1 MFEAPGWVST
11 SFDPTLGFSGEG
23 PTFSPVPQWRFNSTP
38 DILHS
43 DSLPSPGSGW
53 RRWAL
58 GTLQGTIP
66 LHPEHTLTRLSTAD
80 DVHFCLLALAEAGNS
95 PIPIAARI
103 QQQSQRLEAILGKD
117 AITSI
122 QSWGGSAYNF
132 TTRPF
137 QHRRPR
143 TIRLDRAQ
151 QAAVTSEISRLHRDC
166 HAVEYA
172 LTTVIRPSFTL
183 HRHGRGLVSAWVLGR
198 GKP

>member
-11 SFDPTLGFSGEG
+11 SFNPTPGFPGEG

-38 DILHS
+38 DFLQS
-43 DSLPSPGSGW
+43 ASLPSPGSGW

-58 GTLQGTIP
+58 EMLRGTIP
-66 LHPEHTLTRLSTAD
+66 LHPNHTITRLSTAD

-95 PIPIAARI
+95 PAPIAARI
-103 QQQSQRLEAILGKD
+103 QQQPQRLEAILGRD
-117 AITSI
+117 AIISI
-122 QSWGGSAYNF
+122 QSRGGSAYNF

-151 QAAVTSEISRLHRDC
+151 QAAVNSEISRLHHDC
-166 HAVEYA
+166 QAVEY
-172 LTTVIRPSFTL
+172 R
-183 HRHGRGLVSAWVLGR
+183 
-198 GKP
+198 KEN